1 MAAGSRERRGLTVVF
16 FQPVWLLLLVPLAVA
31 WWGWPLPTRWLR
43 VLRAITLVVT
53 VFALA
58 QLAIRLPERS
68 GTVIVVADRS
78 ESMPQNAA
86 AAQKEAID
94 LLHKSMGAHDEFGVV
109 SFGNDAVVEQAP
121 QQGEFGGFTAQ
132 VGPEHSDLNSGI
144 EAALSLIPPDGGG
157 RILVLSDGKW
167 TGKDPV
173 SAAARAAGRGIPID
187 YRLLERPP
195 VNDVAIQSF
204 LAPESVLAGQGYVL
218 SGWIRSPAEQ
228 ELHYELR
235 RGPAVIAS
243 GTKQVA
249 AGLTRLMFRDRA
261 GEAGVYDYT
270 LAIQGPKDDPM
281 PENNAARALVSVE
294 GSRPLLVVSAAGENS
309 GLVKL
314 LRAGGVE
321 VAGKTPLQCNW
332 SLEDLAQYS
341 AVAIENVS
349 ANQIGTSGMETIAS
363 WVEDTGSGLLMTGGQ
378 KSYGPGGYFKSP
390 LERIMPVSM
399 EMRREH
405 RKLTLAI
412 VVALDRSGSMSM
424 PAGGGRIKMD
434 LADLGTVQV
443 LDLLSPM
450 DEFGVFAVDTEPHL
464 IVPLDTADKNQAL
477 RGNILSIGSQGGGI
491 VVCEALQAAAGMIA
505 SAKAQTRHIIMFA
518 DAADSRQQLCDY
530 TPLIAKCRESDVTIS
545 VVGLGTERD
554 VDADIL
560 KDVAQRGG
568 GTCYFTDSPD
578 EIPRLFAQDTF
589 TVARST
595 FVDEPT
601 SFGFTPGFSALG
613 ALPETPPNLGGY
625 NLCYIRPDANLA
637 AVTGDEYKAPV
648 VSSWNAGNGR
658 VLCFAGEADGK
669 FSGPFAGWKQ
679 AGEFY
684 ATLARWAAGKY
695 QPLPEDQLLTEEIRD
710 GVCFVQLHLDPER
723 KIDPFSALPRV
734 KVLRGI
740 AGMPPQKQTL
750 VLQWKNADLL
760 EMGIPMNG
768 RETVLN
774 TVEIPGQ
781 QPVTLPPVCLPYSP
795 EFAPDQPGRG
805 AAALEQIATT
815 SGGKDRIEIAQ
826 TWAEL
831 QVKARYIEI
840 VPWLL
845 VMAVALF
852 LLEIFERRT
861 GWVSRL
867 AGRERIAVAAGVSRG
882 AVAPTPVREQ
892 ERVLKKIVGKR
903 AEKVVSAENVTPKE
917 ASKNTP
923 VSPKPPPQ
931 KPVSSDSSFDA
942 MRKARE
948 RADRRTKR
956 D

>member
-1 MAAGSRERRGLTVVF
+1 MAVF
-16 FQPVWLLLLVPLAVA
+16 FQPVWLLLLIPLAVT
-31 WWGWPLPTRWLR
+31 WWIWPLPGTWLR
-43 VLRAITLVVT
+43 ILRAMTLVLI

-58 QLAIRLPERS
+58 QLAIRLPDRS

-78 ESMPQNAA
+78 ESMPNNSAA
-86 AAQKEAID
+86 SQKEIID
-94 LLHKSMGAHDEFGVV
+94 LLHKSMGTHDQLGVV
-109 SFGNDAVVEQAP
+109 TFGADAVVEQSP
-121 QQGEFGGFTAQ
+121 QHGEFSGFTAQ
-132 VGPEHSDLNSGI
+132 VGPGHSDLNSGL
-144 EAALSLIPPDGGG
+144 EAALSLIPPDAGG

-173 SAAARAAGRGIPID
+173 SAAARAAGRNIPID
-187 YRLLERPP
+187 YRLLERPQ
-195 VNDVAIQSF
+195 VSDVAIQSF
-204 LAPESVLAGQGYVL
+204 LAPESVLSGQAYVL
-218 SGWIRSPAEQ
+218 SGWIHSPIDQ
-228 ELHYELR
+228 EIQYQLR
-235 RGPAVIAS
+235 RGSTIIAS
-243 GTKQVA
+243 GSKQVS

-261 GEAGVYDYT
+261 EGATVYDYT
-270 LAIQGPKDDPM
+270 LAIQGPKDDPL
-281 PENNAARALVSVE
+281 PENNEARALVSVE
-294 GSRPLLVVSAAGENS
+294 GSRSLLVVSSAGDGS

-321 VAGKTPLQCNW
+321 VAGKTPQQCNW

-341 AVAIENVS
+341 GVAIENVP
-349 ANQIGTSGMETIAS
+349 AGQIGMTGMETLAS
-363 WVEDTGSGLLMTGGQ
+363 WVETTGSGLLMTGGQ

-405 RKLTLAI
+405 RKMSLAI
-412 VVALDRSGSMSM
+412 VVALDRSGSMSA

-443 LDLLSPM
+443 MDLLSPM

-464 IVPLDTADKNQAL
+464 IVPLDTVERNQAL
-477 RGNILSIGSQGGGI
+477 RGQILSIGSQGGGI
-491 VVCEALQAAAGMIA
+491 VVCEALQAAAKMIVT
-505 SAKAQTRHIIMFA
+505 AKAQTKHIIMFA

-530 TPLIAKCRESDVTIS
+530 SGLLAKCRESDVTVS

-560 KDVAQRGG
+560 KDVAERGG
-568 GTCYFTDSPD
+568 GQCYFSDSPD

-595 FVDEPT
+595 FVDQPT
-601 SFGFTPGFSALG
+601 AFQFTPGFTSLG
-613 ALPETPPNLGGY
+613 ALPSSPPNLGGY
-625 NLCYIRPDANLA
+625 NLCYIRPEANMA
-637 AVTGDEYKAPV
+637 AVTGDDYKAPV

-658 VLCFAGEADGK
+658 VVCYAGEADGK
-669 FSGPFAGWKQ
+669 FSGPLAGWNQ

-684 ATLARWAAGKY
+684 ATLARWTVGKR
-695 QPLPEDQLLTEEIRD
+695 QPLPDDQLLTEEVRD

-723 KIDPFSALPRV
+723 KTDPFSALP
-734 KVLRGI
+734 KIKILRGL
-740 AGMPPQKQTL
+740 AGLPPGKQTMPL
-750 VLQWKNADLL
+750 EWENADLL
-760 EMGIPMNG
+760 EAAIPMNG

-781 QPVTLPPVCLPYSP
+781 QAVTLPPVCLPYSP
-795 EFAPDQPGRG
+795 EFAPEQPGRG
-805 AAALEQIATT
+805 AATLEQIATT
-815 SGGKDRIEIAQ
+815 SGGKDRLQIPD

-831 QVKARYIEI
+831 QIKPRYIEI
-840 VPWLL
+840 VPWLFIA
-845 VMAVALF
+845 AVVLF

-867 AGRERIAVAAGVSRG
+867 VARKQTAAVVPEEESVSLPSARAQETVLKRMVRKRKQKSEAPAPAAAIRRETKAQTSSAA
-882 AVAPTPVREQ
+882 APTKP
-892 ERVLKKIVGKR
+892 
-903 AEKVVSAENVTPKE
+903 
-917 ASKNTP
+917 AST
-923 VSPKPPPQ
+923 
-931 KPVSSDSSFDA
+931 DSNLDSL
-942 MRKARE
+942 RKARE

>member
-1 MAAGSRERRGLTVVF
+1 MAVF

-31 WWGWPLPTRWLR
+31 WWVWPLPNRWLR
-43 VLRAITLVVT
+43 VLRAVT
-53 VFALA
+53 IVLIVFALA
-58 QLAIRLPERS
+58 QLAIRLPDRS

-78 ESMPQNAA
+78 ESMPAKA
-86 AAQKEAID
+86 VTSQKEIID
-94 LLHKSMGAHDEFGVV
+94 LLHKSMGAHDALGVV
-109 SFGNDAVVEQAP
+109 SFGGDAVVEQSP
-121 QQGEFGGFTAQ
+121 QHGEFGGFTAQ
-132 VGPEHSDLNSGI
+132 VGSGHSDLNAGL
-144 EAALSLIPPDGGG
+144 ETALSLIPPDGGG

-167 TGKDPV
+167 TGKDPS
-173 SAAARAAGRGIPID
+173 SAAARAAGRNIPVD
-187 YRLLERPP
+187 YRLLERPQ

-204 LAPESVLAGQGYVL
+204 LAPESVLSGQAYIL
-218 SGWIRSPAEQ
+218 SGWIRSPADQ
-228 ELHYELR
+228 EIQYQLR
-235 RGPAVIAS
+235 RGSTVIAS
-243 GTKQVA
+243 GSKQIT

-261 GEAGVYDYT
+261 GGTSVYDYT
-270 LAIQGPKDDPM
+270 LAVQGPADDPL
-281 PENNAARALVSVE
+281 PENNEARALVSVE
-294 GSRPLLVVSAAGENS
+294 GSKSLLVLSSAGDNS
-309 GLVKL
+309 GFVKL

-321 VAGKTPLQCNW
+321 VVGKTPAQCNW

-341 AVAIENVS
+341 GVAIENVS
-349 ANQIGTSGMETIAS
+349 ANQIGVTGMETLAS

-412 VVALDRSGSMSM
+412 VVALDRSGSMSA
-424 PAGGGRIKMD
+424 PAGAGRIKMD

-464 IVPLDTADKNQAL
+464 IVPLDTVEKNQSM

-491 VVCEALQAAAGMIA
+491 VVCEALQAAAQMITG
-505 SAKAQTRHIIMFA
+505 AKAQTRHIIMFA
-518 DAADSRQQLCDY
+518 DAADSRQNLCDY
-530 TPLIAKCRESDVTIS
+530 STLLAKCRESDVTVS

-568 GTCYFTDSPD
+568 GSCYFTDSPD

-595 FVDEPT
+595 FIDQPT
-601 SFGFTPGFSALG
+601 AFQFTPGFSSLG
-613 ALPETPPNLGGY
+613 ALPAAPPNLGGY
-625 NLCYIRPDANLA
+625 NLCYVRPEANLA
-637 AVTGDEYKAPV
+637 AVTVDDYAAPV

-669 FSGPFAGWKQ
+669 FSGALAGWNQ

-684 ATLARWAAGKY
+684 ATLARWTAGKR
-695 QPLPEDQLLTEEIRD
+695 QPLPDDQLLTEEVRD

-723 KIDPFSALPRV
+723 KSDPFSALPRM
-734 KVLRGI
+734 KILRGV
-740 AGMPPQKQTL
+740 AGLPPNKQTVPL
-750 VLQWKNADLL
+750 DWKNADLL
-760 EMGIPMNG
+760 EAAIPMNG

-781 QPVTLPPVCLPYSP
+781 QPVTLAPVCLPYSP
-795 EFAPDQPGRG
+795 EFAPEQPGRG
-805 AAALEQIATT
+805 AATLTQIAAT
-815 SGGKDRIEIAQ
+815 SGGKERIEIPG
-826 TWAEL
+826 TWSEL
-831 QVKARYIEI
+831 QVKPRYIEI

-845 VMAVALF
+845 IASVVLF
-852 LLEIFERRT
+852 LLEVFERRT
-861 GWVSRL
+861 GWVSQFITRK
-867 AGRERIAVAAGVSRG
+867 RAVAT
-882 AVAPTPVREQ
+882 AVETEATEAPTVREP
-892 ERVLKKIVGKR
+892 EPVFRRLVRKR
-903 AEKVVSAENVTPKE
+903 KQKAAAPVPSVSVRKE
-917 ASKNTP
+917 TKAAAP
-923 VSPKPPPQ
+923 AAPAQPA
-931 KPVSSDSSFDA
+931 SSDSNLDA
-942 MRKARE
+942 LRKARE